1 MSQYSDLHTMKPP
14 AVERLV
20 SRAEEVNILNNRKK
34 YYIKDALMNQKD
46 DQSSRNSWQYV
57 CKIYTL

>member
-1 MSQYSDLHTMKPP
+1 MKPP

-34 YYIKDALMNQKD
+34 YYIKDALMN
-46 DQSSRNSWQYV
+46 
-57 CKIYTL
+57 